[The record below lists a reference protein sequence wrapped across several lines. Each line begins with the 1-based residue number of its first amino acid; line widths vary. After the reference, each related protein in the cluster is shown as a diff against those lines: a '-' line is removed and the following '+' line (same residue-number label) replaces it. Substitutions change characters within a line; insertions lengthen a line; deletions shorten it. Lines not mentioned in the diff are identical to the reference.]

1 MDWKNRLMRLKAE
14 GNTYGEIAEILND
27 EFPGERFTGD
37 RVRGWWRRNGHKT
50 EHYDLLSHLRRGA
63 SLEDITDDAK
73 VSERVALAM
82 LEDLS
87 DKGICVEEVNGIYRI
102 AKMPHNEPMLI
113 DRSWNGDR
121 VIRFGVISDTHFGSD
136 FVQITHLHK
145 AYDDM
150 LADGITSVYHAGDI
164 TEGERMRPGHEY
176 ECYVHGADAH
186 ADEVMRN
193 YPRRKGMK
201 TYYILGNHDASF
213 VKHAGVD
220 ISRMMRDRDDLVC
233 LGFDMA
239 TINITPQCSLEL
251 RHPAGGSAYAISYK
265 PQKTIDSLF
274 GGEKPNIMV
283 IGHYHKAEYLFY
295 RNVHCLQGGT
305 LQGQSG
311 FMKRMGLAAHV
322 GYWVVTMHVDDS
334 GQINRFL
341 PEWRPFY
348 KSVKDDYKN
357 WR

>member
-1 MDWKNRLMRLKAE
+1 MDWKNRLMRLKAD
-14 GNTYGEIAEILND
+14 GNTYGEIADILND

-87 DKGICVEEVNGIYRI
+87 DKGICVEEVNGVYRI
-102 AKMPHNEPMLI
+102 AKMMHDEPVHI
-113 DRSWNGDR
+113 DRTWNGDK
-121 VIRFGVISDTHFGSD
+121 VLKFGVLSDTHFGSN
-136 FVQITHLHK
+136 FVQIGHLHQ

-150 LADGITSVYHAGDI
+150 KAEGIDTVYHAGDM

-186 ADEVMRN
+186 ADEIMKN
-193 YPRRKGMK
+193 YPDNGIT
-201 TYYILGNHDASF
+201 TYYILGNHDAAF
-213 VKHAGVD
+213 VKHAGVN
-220 ISRMMRDRDDLVC
+220 ISRMINRKDLIC
-233 LGFDMA
+233 LGFDSA
-239 TINITPQCSLEL
+239 TINLTPNCTLEL

-265 PQKTIDSLF
+265 PQKTIDALF
-274 GGEKPNIMV
+274 GGEKPNVMV

-311 FMKRMGLAAHV
+311 FMKRGGLAAHV
-322 GYWVVTMHVDDS
+322 GYWVVTLHVNSD

-357 WR
+357 FR